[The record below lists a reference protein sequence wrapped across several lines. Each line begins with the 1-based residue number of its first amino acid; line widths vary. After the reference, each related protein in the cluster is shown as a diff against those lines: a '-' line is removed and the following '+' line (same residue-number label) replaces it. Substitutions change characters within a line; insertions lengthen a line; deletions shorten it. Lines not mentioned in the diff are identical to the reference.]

1 MCLFIQQGL
10 GLTPG
15 PLQVFHP
22 ELCHKALELPF
33 GYVPR
38 NGLAESHGSSFLDFY
53 LVRIAILFAVV
64 RPAGVALAV

>member
-1 MCLFIQQGL
+1 M
-10 GLTPG
+10 
-15 PLQVFHP
+15 FHP